1 MKTSQTLT
9 PTDAIARMQ
18 RTGDSYLSGTQLLNE
33 YNKSAAL
40 QKRMADFLKLT
51 GTKEFAEYLEE
62 HEIKEKAIKVSRK
75 GTWMHP
81 KIFVDFAMWLSLE
94 FKSMAIQWILD
105 GLISARND
113 AGDYA
118 NQLKAVI
125 VDRYVEFNGS
135 RPSPMI
141 YQNEFKM
148 LKDLTGI
155 EDRNT
160 ATEKQLRN
168 LSTLQLLDIQ
178 LIKDKV
184 GKASREKQLAQL
196 AAALNPEKPF

>member
-1 MKTSQTLT
+1 MKTSQILN
-9 PTDAIARMQ
+9 PTDAISRLQ
-18 RTGDSYLSGTQLLNE
+18 RTGDSYLNGTHLLND
-33 YNKSAAL
+33 YNKTATNP
-40 QKRMADFLKLT
+40 KRMTEFLKLA
-51 GTKEFAEYLEE
+51 GTKEFAAYLEE
-62 HEIKEKAIKVSRK
+62 NEIDEKAIKSSTR

-81 KIFVDFAMWLSLE
+81 KIFIDFAMWLSLE

-118 NQLKAVI
+118 NQLKATI
-125 VDRYVEFNGS
+125 VDRYIEFNGS
-135 RPSPMI
+135 KPSPMI

-148 LKDLTGI
+148 LKELTGI

-184 GKASREKQLAQL
+184 GKASREKQLTQL
-196 AAALNPEKPF
+196 ASALSPDKPF